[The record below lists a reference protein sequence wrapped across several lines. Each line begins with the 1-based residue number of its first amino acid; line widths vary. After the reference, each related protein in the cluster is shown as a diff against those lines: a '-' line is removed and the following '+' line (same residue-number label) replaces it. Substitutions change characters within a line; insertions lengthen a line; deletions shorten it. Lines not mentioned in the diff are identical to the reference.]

1 MPTVFIR
8 SKHKKMSG
16 PVMRPVGGFQDR
28 TTYGAVYPTESIPRV
43 VNVDTRFRENPT
55 ITNAGFCTVRL
66 PRTYKNIIS
75 LRLSS
80 IELPNTWYDF
90 SATQENTNFTVSGV
104 QCTISDGN
112 YDATTMI
119 SAIVAGAA
127 RTISLGMAFDPVT
140 TRCTIS
146 STFATPFSLNFT
158 PAITAGTCCVTREA
172 TLRPFDTGLG
182 SYLGFTCN
190 AYSGSSSYTG
200 ESITNIWG
208 NTYVLLNLEKYEAV
222 DQVSFNGTGIPAFAK
237 IVVSAGKNDIIYD
250 NGANTITNK
259 VTFAEPENISV
270 IKLKLTDCYGR
281 PLNLYTNF
289 SFTIEMQEVVSSK
302 LYSAYKDNLVK

>member
-1 MPTVFIR
+1 M
-8 SKHKKMSG
+8 
-16 PVMRPVGGFQDR
+16 
-28 TTYGAVYPTESIPRV
+28 
-43 VNVDTRFRENPT
+43 
-55 ITNAGFCTVRL
+55 
-66 PRTYKNIIS
+66 
-75 LRLSS
+75 RLSS

-112 YDATTMI
+112 YDGASMAAAITASVS
-119 SAIVAGAA
+119 SAVGFSMGVGFN
-127 RTISLGMAFDPVT
+127 TVT
-140 TRCTIS
+140 GKCTLS
-146 STFATPFSLNFT
+146 AATPFSLNFT
-158 PAITAGTCCVTREA
+158 PAVTSGTCCITREA

-190 AYSGSSSYTG
+190 AYSGASSYTG
-200 ESITNIWG
+200 ESITNIWA
-208 NTYVLLNLEKYEAV
+208 NTYVLLNLEKYEAI

-250 NGANTITNK
+250 DGRNSITNK
-259 VTFAEPENISV
+259 VIFPEPENISV

-302 LYSAYKDNLVK
+302 LYSAYKDNLMK

>member
-1 MPTVFIR
+1 
-8 SKHKKMSG
+8 
-16 PVMRPVGGFQDR
+16 MRPVTGFQDR
-28 TTYGAVYPTESIPRV
+28 TTFGAVYPTESIPRV
-43 VNVDTRFRENPT
+43 VNVDTRFRDNPT

-75 LRLSS
+75 MRLSS

-112 YDATTMI
+112 YDGTSMAAAITASVS
-119 SAIVAGAA
+119 SAVGFSMGVGFN
-127 RTISLGMAFDPVT
+127 TVT
-140 TRCTIS
+140 GKCTLS
-146 STFATPFSLNFT
+146 AATPFSLNFT
-158 PAITAGTCCVTREA
+158 PAVTSGTCCITREA
-172 TLRPFDTGLG
+172 LLRPFDTGLG

-190 AYSGSSSYTG
+190 AYSGASSYTG
-200 ESITNIWG
+200 ESITNIWA
-208 NTYVLLNLEKYEAV
+208 NTYVLLNLEKYEAI

-250 NGANTITNK
+250 DGRNSITNK
-259 VTFAEPENISV
+259 VIFPEPENISV

-302 LYSAYKDNLVK
+302 LYSAYKDNLAK